1 MDWKL
6 ALTAFSAVFIAE
18 LGDKT
23 NLATMALAGGASSK
37 LSVFAGASLALIATT
52 ALGVLA
58 GDLVSR
64 YVPELWINRGAGTM
78 FVVIGLFYLFGK

>member
-6 ALTAFSAVFIAE
+6 VATAFGLVFIAE

-23 NLATMALAGGASSK
+23 NLATMALAGSNASK
-37 LSVFAGASLALIATT
+37 WSVFAGASLALVLTT

-64 YVPELWINRGAGTM
+64 VVPELWINRGAGLM
-78 FVVIGLFYLFGK
+78 FIAIGLFYLVGR